1 MHVVPGRLTRPE
13 GAYAYSY
20 PAALLNR
27 QYRDVEEIFSRIGAS
42 ENVTERRHLLEL
54 IIQKLTLRRVLSVL
68 LKADR
73 PLCER
78 CLARYARMALGQ
90 VATMLDNLR
99 QAIAVS
105 VFPSSW
111 PVECVGSPRVFG
123 ASPNSVACNVGN
135 RRAPLPRGQL
145 WQHGLGTVVRIGLS
159 DGGLRCERP
168 LRSLGCSVSRA
179 PSRLVQCGRRD
190 LLVVC
195 PRTRYLGCFGRGHV
209 QTSPLP
215 G

>member
-1 MHVVPGRLTRPE
+1 MPE

-90 VATMLDNLR
+90 VATMLDNLG
-99 QAIAVS
+99 QVIAVS
-105 VFPSSW
+105 VQLG
-111 PVECVGSPRVFG
+111 ECRHCRGFTRTFFLATTHSEPTRDT
-123 ASPNSVACNVGN
+123 AS
-135 RRAPLPRGQL
+135 
-145 WQHGLGTVVRIGLS
+145 
-159 DGGLRCERP
+159 
-168 LRSLGCSVSRA
+168 
-179 PSRLVQCGRRD
+179 
-190 LLVVC
+190 
-195 PRTRYLGCFGRGHV
+195 
-209 QTSPLP
+209 
-215 G
+215 